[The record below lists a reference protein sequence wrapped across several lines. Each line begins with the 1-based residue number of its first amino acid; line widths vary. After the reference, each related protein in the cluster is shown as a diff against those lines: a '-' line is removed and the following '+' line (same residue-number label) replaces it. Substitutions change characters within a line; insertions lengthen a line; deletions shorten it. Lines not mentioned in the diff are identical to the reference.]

1 MMITSVDR
9 GKVVTDGSGL
19 PLEGVETAI
28 LIDLENLFGGYK
40 PENNFSEQVDLKKL
54 MHPIEQ
60 MSMVGR
66 VAVKRAYADWAHPFL
81 TSLRPQ
87 VARLGIEP
95 VQMFSLGRGNAK
107 NASDLQIAIDAM
119 DLALTR
125 PSIQG
130 FLIIS
135 GDGGFASLA
144 CRLRSHGKFVGGA
157 AYDTPGNGYFRKQC
171 DEWTALGK
179 APESKPGPKKQR
191 IQASKPAPPWATKA
205 QPRPKTDVASSLLN
219 EFLGRFIHTSPE
231 DSIGMQA
238 ATASAVN
245 TVAGC
250 PSVAHLID
258 GPGLE
263 HMHLLGCLKE
273 GVSGFSAARAGV
285 PKMSKLLALAVAGT
299 DIQLIQG
306 SSGQL
311 RIQRREL
318 KPPEGFE
325 LVDDLEGWDVHTAVN
340 YRDLLASA
348 SRWTPSE
355 ITLGEVA
362 DLLIT
367 SDSDSVIDE
376 QALAETIMG
385 TLACTD
391 KDAKTSLR
399 VLTAAGVVRR
409 SAGDSGSR
417 LTVLTQDPAEARRL
431 LIVYLQEQMANLLPD
446 YRVDVL
452 EELVS

>member
-9 GKVVTDGSGL
+9 GKVVTDRAGL

-54 MHPIEQ
+54 MHTIEH

-66 VAVKRAYADWAHPFL
+66 VAVKRAYAHWAHPFL
-81 TSLRPQ
+81 TSLRSQ
-87 VARLGIEP
+87 VADLGIEP
-95 VQMFSLGRGNAK
+95 VQMFSLGKGNAK

-144 CRLRSHGKFVGGA
+144 CRLRSHGKLVGGA
-157 AYDTPGNGYFRKQC
+157 AYDTPGNGYFQKQC

-191 IQASKPAPPWATKA
+191 IQASKPTPPWATKA
-205 QPRPKTDVASSLLN
+205 QPRPKTDVASKLLT

-231 DSIGMQA
+231 DCIGMQA

-258 GPGLE
+258 GQGLE

-273 GVSGFSAARAGV
+273 GVKDFSAARAGV
-285 PKMSKLLALAVAGT
+285 PKMSKLLALAVTGT
-299 DIQLIQG
+299 DVQLIQG

-318 KPPEGFE
+318 KPPGGFE

-348 SRWTPSE
+348 SRWVPSE
-355 ITLGEVA
+355 ITLGQAA
-362 DLLIT
+362 DLVIA
-367 SDSDSVIDE
+367 SGSEDSVDE
-376 QALAETIMG
+376 QALAETIIG

-431 LIVYLQEQMANLLPD
+431 LTVHLQEQMASLLPD

-452 EELVS
+452 EELVG

>member
-1 MMITSVDR
+1 
-9 GKVVTDGSGL
+9 
-19 PLEGVETAI
+19 
-28 LIDLENLFGGYK
+28 
-40 PENNFSEQVDLKKL
+40 
-54 MHPIEQ
+54 
-60 MSMVGR
+60 
-66 VAVKRAYADWAHPFL
+66 
-81 TSLRPQ
+81 
-87 VARLGIEP
+87 
-95 VQMFSLGRGNAK
+95 
-107 NASDLQIAIDAM
+107 
-119 DLALTR
+119 
-125 PSIQG
+125 
-130 FLIIS
+130 
-135 GDGGFASLA
+135 
-144 CRLRSHGKFVGGA
+144 
-157 AYDTPGNGYFRKQC
+157 
-171 DEWTALGK
+171 
-179 APESKPGPKKQR
+179 
-191 IQASKPAPPWATKA
+191 
-205 QPRPKTDVASSLLN
+205 
-219 EFLGRFIHTSPE
+219 
-231 DSIGMQA
+231 
-238 ATASAVN
+238 
-245 TVAGC
+245 
-250 PSVAHLID
+250 
-258 GPGLE
+258 
-263 HMHLLGCLKE
+263 
-273 GVSGFSAARAGV
+273 
-285 PKMSKLLALAVAGT
+285 MSKLLALAVTGT
-299 DIQLIQG
+299 DVQLIQG